1 MCINAMTQNQFGAH
15 FAISVFGC
23 DNIFAF
29 CE

>member
-1 MCINAMTQNQFGAH
+1 MCVMAMSQIQIDAC

>member
-1 MCINAMTQNQFGAH
+1 MCAMAMTQIQIDAH
-15 FAISVFGC
+15 FEISVFGC